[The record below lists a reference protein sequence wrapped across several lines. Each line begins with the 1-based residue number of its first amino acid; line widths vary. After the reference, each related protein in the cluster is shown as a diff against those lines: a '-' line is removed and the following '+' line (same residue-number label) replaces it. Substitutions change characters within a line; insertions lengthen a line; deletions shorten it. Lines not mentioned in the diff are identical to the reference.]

1 MEFAVLLAGSGVFD
15 GSEIYETTLTL
26 LNLDRADI
34 DYQCMAPDIPQAH
47 VINHMTGEEMP
58 GESRNVLI
66 EAARVARGEIIDL
79 AEANPAD
86 YDALIVPGGFGVAK
100 NLCDFAFKG
109 DAMQINPSVKTFI
122 QAVHKAGK
130 PVGLICIAPTMAAQL
145 FGEGTACT
153 IGTNEDVAAA
163 IGKMGGKHIS
173 CPVTDVVVDETKKLI
188 TTPAYMEAGRIREA
202 ADGIEKLVA
211 QLIDMD
217 RPA

>member
-1 MEFAVLLAGSGVFD
+1 MKFAVLLAGSGVFD

-26 LNLDRADI
+26 LNLDRADVA
-34 DYQCMAPDIPQAH
+34 YQCMAPDIPQAH

-79 AEANPAD
+79 ADANVAD

-109 DAMQINPSVKTFI
+109 DAMQINPAVKAFI
-122 QAVHKAGK
+122 QSIHKAGK

-145 FGEGTACT
+145 FGEGTQCT
-153 IGTNEDVAAA
+153 IGSNEDVAAA
-163 IGKMGGKHIS
+163 ITNMGGKHIT
-173 CPVTDVVVDETKKLI
+173 CPVDEVVIDEQKKLI

-202 ADGIEKLVA
+202 ADGIETLVA
-211 QLIDMD
+211 RLVEMTKG
-217 RPA
+217 